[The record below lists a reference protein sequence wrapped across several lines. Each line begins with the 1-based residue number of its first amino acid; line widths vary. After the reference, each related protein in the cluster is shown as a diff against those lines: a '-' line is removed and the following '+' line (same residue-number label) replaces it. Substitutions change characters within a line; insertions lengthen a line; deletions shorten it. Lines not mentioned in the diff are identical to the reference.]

1 LDIALASLDKLLSLK
16 PKALYYTHFGKASNP
31 SEKIQIYSRQL
42 NLWAKVVKQGLEDKE
57 NLKGISE
64 RIIRSDRAIQ
74 KALEH
79 IKVHPVLSETVFNE
93 SLRGFI
99 DFVEKSGWTTP

>member
-1 LDIALASLDKLLSLK
+1 LDIALASLDKLISLK

-31 SEKIQIYSRQL
+31 LEKLQTYSRQL
-42 NLWAKVVKQGLEDKE
+42 NLWAKVVKQGLEEKE
-57 NLKGISE
+57 SLKMISE
-64 RIIRSDRAIQ
+64 RIIKNDGAVQR
-74 KALEH
+74 ALEH

-99 DFVEKSGWTTP
+99 DFVEKFGWNPQ